1 MPPKKP
7 AEPSKKTEMK
17 KKEKIVEDKT
27 FGLKNKKGSKQ
38 QKFIQQVQHQVTQGG
53 KSAKQLEKEKAEKM
67 VKKDDKKKAAEELNV
82 LFKPVEQKVAK
93 GADPKSVLCAFYK
106 VGQCMK
112 GDKCKFSHD
121 MSIGRK
127 AEKRSMYEDQRDTSG
142 ENETMVDW
150 DEEKLEQVVKQK
162 HSEAEMKKPKT
173 EIICKYFLE
182 AVETCKYGWFWQC
195 PNGDSCIYRHALPP
209 GFVLKKDQKKES
221 EEEQIS
227 LEDLIER
234 ERAALTSQ
242 NLTKVTLE
250 TFLKWKERKKQERV
264 DQAREESE
272 KKKANYSAGRLL
284 GISGREMFEFNPELI
299 QDDDDDADDSA
310 AYEHEPQD
318 DDEVDVGPVREID
331 LSTFDERSSRH
342 RQHLN
347 EPTSACN
354 SAHNRTEMTNG
365 TTDEGEE
372 VIACAAAAAAVSE
385 SDSESHGDDAE
396 APTSN
401 LADIAD
407 DDDIDENLFDGDDL
421 DIVEQQLDSLEVVD

>member
-17 KKEKIVEDKT
+17 KKEKIIEDKT

-38 QKFIQQVQHQVTQGG
+38 QKFIQHVQHQVTQGG
-53 KSAKQLEKEKAEKM
+53 KTAKQLEKEKADKM
-67 VKKDDKKKAAEELNV
+67 LKKDDKKKTAEEMNT
-82 LFKPVEQKVAK
+82 LFRPVEQKVTK

-121 MSIGRK
+121 LSIGRK
-127 AEKRSMYEDQRDTSG
+127 AEKRSMYEDQRDVG
-142 ENETMVDW
+142 ENDTMVDW
-150 DEEKLEQVVKQK
+150 DEEKLQQVVTQK
-162 HSEAEMKKPKT
+162 HAETDMKKPKT

-182 AVETCKYGWFWQC
+182 ALETSKYGWFWQC
-195 PNGDSCIYRHALPP
+195 PNGETCIYRHALPP
-209 GFVLKKDQKKES
+209 GFVLKKDQKKDS

-250 TFLKWKERKKQERV
+250 TFLKWKERKKQERC
-264 DQAREESE
+264 DKAREDAE

-284 GISGREMFEFNPELI
+284 GISGREMFEFNPELV
-299 QDDDDDADDSA
+299 AG
-310 AYEHEPQD
+310 D
-318 DDEVDVGPVREID
+318 DDEADDVAYQQETHDDDEMDDGPVREID
-331 LSTFDERSSRH
+331 TSTFDEQSSRGRH
-342 RQHLN
+342 V
-347 EPTSACN
+347 EPASTS
-354 SAHNRTEMTNG
+354 SAAQSRTGMTNG
-365 TTDEGEE
+365 TVDEGEE
-372 VIACAAAAAAVSE
+372 VVSSSACAAAAGYS
-385 SDSESHGDDAE
+385 SDSESESEGEDIDDV
-396 APTSN
+396 TN
-401 LADIAD
+401 IAD

-421 DIVEQQLDSLEVVD
+421 DIVEQQLDSLDVVD